1 MNMHS
6 SAGEQRVAIVTGA
19 GGGVGRATAIRLG
32 VEGVAVVAADL
43 RDDAAEETARLVE
56 AAGGVALAIRTDVAD
71 EASVARTV
79 AAAVTQFG
87 RLDYLHN
94 NAAALSAEVYG
105 RDHQIHDLDLSVW
118 NTTLGVNATGALL
131 GIKHAVPQMQRSG
144 GGSIVSTVSI
154 AALHGGNDHASYG
167 VSKAAIVALT
177 HYTAAMYGRDSIRC
191 NAVAPGLVMSDTTR
205 AALSERELAKY
216 AAERALPW
224 ASDPKDIAATVVWL
238 LGDESRCITGQTIV
252 VDSGIMARRPR
263 DSMVSWESFL
273 RGSPG

>member
-1 MNMHS
+1 MHS
-6 SAGEQRVAIVTGA
+6 SAGEQRVAIITGA
-19 GGGVGRATAIRLG
+19 GGGVGRATARRLG
-32 VEGVAVVAADL
+32 AEGVAVVAADL
-43 RDDAAEETARLVE
+43 RYDAAEETTRLIV
-56 AAGGVALAIRTDVAD
+56 AAGGAALARHTDVSD
-71 EASVARTV
+71 EASVATTI
-79 AAAVTQFG
+79 ASAVTEFG

-94 NAAALSAEVYG
+94 NAAALGADVYG

-131 GIKHAVPQMQRSG
+131 GIKHAVPQMQKCG
-144 GGSIVSTVSI
+144 GGSIVSTVSV
-154 AALHGGNDHASYG
+154 AALHGGDDHASYG

-177 HYTAAMYGRDSIRC
+177 QYTAAMYGRDCIRC

-224 ASDPKDIAATVVWL
+224 ASDPEDIAATVVWL

-252 VDSGIMARRPR
+252 VDSGIMTRRPR
-263 DSMVSWESFL
+263 DSMVA
-273 RGSPG
+273 